1 MNLNCKKWPKNN
13 LKRLIYKKGSIMTV
27 IMVMLLF
34 CSIGAALASSA
45 EHESKSKGW
54 VATDTY
60 KVMNFGVLAIGLFL
74 LMRKPVSQ
82 ALNSRIS
89 GIKEQ
94 LSELEEKKQAAEKQL
109 AEYTKKFSSLEQE
122 TEKLIED
129 YIRQGNEAKARII
142 DEAKKAAE
150 KLEEQARRNID
161 HEFKQA
167 KLELQRE
174 ILEKALQKSE
184 EILKNKITAK
194 DQEKLVDEYLEKV
207 VA

>member
-13 LKRLIYKKGSIMTV
+13 LKRLIFKKGSIMMV
-27 IMVMLLF
+27 IMTMLFF
-34 CSIGAALASSA
+34 CFIGVSVASS
-45 EHESKSKGW
+45 EGESKSKGW

-60 KVMNFGVLAIGLFL
+60 KVMNFGVLAIGLFI

-109 AEYTKKFSSLEQE
+109 AEYTEKFSGLEQE

-142 DEAKKAAE
+142 DEAKKAAD

-167 KLELQRE
+167 KLELQQE

-194 DQEKLVDEYLEKV
+194 DQEKLVDEYLDKV

>member
-13 LKRLIYKKGSIMTV
+13 LKRLIFKKGSIMMV
-27 IMVMLLF
+27 IMTMLFF
-34 CSIGAALASSA
+34 CFIGVAMASS
-45 EHESKSKGW
+45 EGESKSKGW
-54 VATDTY
+54 LATDTY
-60 KVMNFGVLAIGLFL
+60 KVMNFGVLAIGLFI

-109 AEYTKKFSSLEQE
+109 AEYTEKISGLEQE

-142 DEAKKAAE
+142 DEAKTAAD

-167 KLELQRE
+167 KLELQQE

-194 DQEKLVDEYLEKV
+194 DQEKLVDEYLDKV

>member
-13 LKRLIYKKGSIMTV
+13 LKRLIFNKGSIMMV
-27 IMVMLLF
+27 IMTMLFF
-34 CSIGAALASSA
+34 CFIGVSMASS
-45 EHESKSKGW
+45 EGESKSKGW

-60 KVMNFGVLAIGLFL
+60 KVMNFGVLAIGLFI

-82 ALNSRIS
+82 ALNSRIG

-109 AEYTKKFSSLEQE
+109 AEYTEKFSSLEQE

-142 DEAKKAAE
+142 DEAKKAAD

-167 KLELQRE
+167 KLELQQE

-194 DQEKLVDEYLEKV
+194 DQEKLVDEYLDKV

>member
-13 LKRLIYKKGSIMTV
+13 LKRLIFKKGSIMMV
-27 IMVMLLF
+27 IMTMLFF
-34 CSIGAALASSA
+34 CFIGVSLASS
-45 EHESKSKGW
+45 EGESKSKGW

-60 KVMNFGVLAIGLFL
+60 KVMNFGVLAIGLFI

-109 AEYTKKFSSLEQE
+109 AEYTEKISGLEQE

-129 YIRQGNEAKARII
+129 YIRQGNAAKARII
-142 DEAKKAAE
+142 DEAKKAAD

-167 KLELQRE
+167 KLELQQE
-174 ILEKALQKSE
+174 ILEKALEKSE
-184 EILKNKITAK
+184 EILKDKITAK
-194 DQEKLVDEYLEKV
+194 DEEKLVDEYLDKV

>member
-13 LKRLIYKKGSIMTV
+13 LKRLIFKKGSIMMV
-27 IMVMLLF
+27 IMTMLFF
-34 CSIGAALASSA
+34 CFIGVSVASS
-45 EHESKSKGW
+45 EGESKSKGW

-60 KVMNFGVLAIGLFL
+60 KVMNFGVLAIGLFI

-82 ALNSRIS
+82 ALNSRIG

-109 AEYTKKFSSLEQE
+109 AEYTEKFSSLEQE

-142 DEAKKAAE
+142 DEAKKAAD

-167 KLELQRE
+167 KLELQQE

-194 DQEKLVDEYLEKV
+194 DQEKLVDEYLDKV

>member
-13 LKRLIYKKGSIMTV
+13 LRRLIFKKGSIMMV
-27 IMVMLLF
+27 IMTMLFF
-34 CSIGAALASSA
+34 CFIGVSLASS
-45 EHESKSKGW
+45 EGESKSKGW

-109 AEYTKKFSSLEQE
+109 AEYTEKFSSLEQE

-142 DEAKKAAE
+142 DEAKKAAD

-167 KLELQRE
+167 KLELQQE

-194 DQEKLVDEYLEKV
+194 DQEKLVDEYLDKV

>member
-1 MNLNCKKWPKNN
+1 MDLNCKKWPKNN
-13 LKRLIYKKGSIMTV
+13 LKRLIFNKGSIMMV
-27 IMVMLLF
+27 IMTMLFF
-34 CSIGAALASSA
+34 CFLGVALASS
-45 EHESKSKGW
+45 EGESKSKGW
-54 VATDTY
+54 VKTDTY

-109 AEYTKKFSSLEQE
+109 AEYTEKFSSLEQE
-122 TEKLIED
+122 TETLIED

-167 KLELQRE
+167 KLELQQE
-174 ILEKALQKSE
+174 VLEKALQKSE

-194 DQEKLVDEYLEKV
+194 DQEKLVDEYLDKV